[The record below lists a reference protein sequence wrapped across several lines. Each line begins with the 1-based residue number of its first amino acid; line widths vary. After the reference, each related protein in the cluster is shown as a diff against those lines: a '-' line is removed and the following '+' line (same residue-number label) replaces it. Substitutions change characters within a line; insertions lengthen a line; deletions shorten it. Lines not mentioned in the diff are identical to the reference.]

1 MLWLKRAIVFWH
13 VRPSIAN
20 VLKHTLVVDLHREI
34 IWRLMVLK
42 YSWFIRIWIEYR
54 LILVFPQGQSHL
66 LGRLDPSLS
75 ISSQQRWWGW
85 EAVLTTIIPG
95 TTTLSGAERVLK
107 PFLLLSSP
115 IHYYKILWFFLH
127 LDSQSIIIY

>member
-1 MLWLKRAIVFWH
+1 MLWLKCAIVFWH

-34 IWRLMVLK
+34 IWRLMVIN
-42 YSWFIRIWIEYR
+42 YSRFIRIWIEYR

-75 ISSQQRWWGW
+75 ISSQQRWWLGSSTEYHHSRNYHTFRGW
-85 EAVLTTIIPG
+85 KFN
-95 TTTLSGAERVLK
+95 ERVLK

-115 IHYYKILWFFLH
+115 IHYYKILLFLC
-127 LDSQSIIIY
+127 L